1 MVSRFDFHQSEPSG
15 RPDKLDGEESLGIM
29 RVILAFSMKEGT
41 PWIWMI
47 VSGSITLL
55 VGLIVLRRWPF
66 SILFVLGLFLDIDL
80 VIAGATWIGVGLG
93 LKERAS

>member
-1 MVSRFDFHQSEPSG
+1 
-15 RPDKLDGEESLGIM
+15 
-29 RVILAFSMKEGT
+29 
-41 PWIWMI
+41 MI

-80 VIAGATWIGVGLG
+80 VIAGATWIGVGRVKPCSLTPRKRSG
-93 LKERAS
+93 